1 MRALKQRKGVDT
13 MRIVL
18 LFAPLTLGL
27 SVSAFAQS
35 APLNLRVDKLEK
47 EMHAVQRK
55 VFPNGAPV
63 EPEIVPLATSI
74 SSGSAAST
82 PLADVTQRVDLL
94 EAQVKTLTGQ
104 VEQDSIRLR
113 HLDDAGR
120 ALDARV
126 KALEARQNADAQ
138 TSAAQT
144 STTQS
149 SAAPNPSGATPS
161 TGAKSSRVPKSGPAT
176 APTKPVKDAK
186 REARV
191 AAVAIPDSGD
201 AAEDSYTYGYRLF
214 AAKLYPE
221 AEVKLLEFVTKYPKS
236 KRFTFAQ
243 NLLGRAYF
251 EEGKYA
257 NAAKAF
263 VENYTKL
270 PKGERAPESLSW
282 AGVALTKDGLPTKAC
297 RVYQEFND
305 VYGVKAPHEAQD
317 RVAKGRVDAK
327 CAG

>member
-1 MRALKQRKGVDT
+1 MSELNQRKGVET
-13 MRIVL
+13 MRLVL

-27 SVSAFAQS
+27 SASAFAQS
-35 APLNLRVDKLEK
+35 APINLRVDKLEK

-63 EPEIVPLATSI
+63 EPEIAPQAQNAG
-74 SSGSAAST
+74 SGSAASA

-120 ALDARV
+120 ALDARI
-126 KALEARQNADAQ
+126 KALEAAQ
-138 TSAAQT
+138 A
-144 STTQS
+144 
-149 SAAPNPSGATPS
+149 SAAPKDTAPS
-161 TGAKSSRVPKSGPAT
+161 TTTVTPAT
-176 APTKPVKDAK
+176 ATKPSKIVKTTPAATPAKPVKDSK
-186 REARV
+186 REALV
-191 AAVAIPDSGD
+191 AAVAIPDTGD

-214 AAKLYPE
+214 SAKLYPE

-263 VENYTKL
+263 VENYTKM

-297 RVYQEFND
+297 RVYQEFAD
-305 VYGVKAPHEAQD
+305 VYGTKAPREAQD

-327 CAG
+327 CTG

>member
-1 MRALKQRKGVDT
+1 MSELNQREGVQT
-13 MRIVL
+13 MRLVL

-27 SVSAFAQS
+27 SASAFAQS
-35 APLNLRVDKLEK
+35 APLNMRVDKLEK

-55 VFPNGAPV
+55 VFPNGTPV
-63 EPEIVPLATSI
+63 EPEITPQATNPG
-74 SSGSAAST
+74 SGNAAST

-113 HLDDAGR
+113 HLDDADR
-120 ALDARV
+120 
-126 KALEARQNADAQ
+126 ALEARIKALE
-138 TSAAQT
+138 TAQT
-144 STTQS
+144 STAPKDAAL
-149 SAAPNPSGATPS
+149 SAAVVAPAAP
-161 TGAKSSRVPKSGPAT
+161 AKPAKTVKAAPAT
-176 APTKPVKDAK
+176 TPAKPVKDSK
-186 REARV
+186 REALV
-191 AAVAIPDSGD
+191 AAVAIPDTGD

-263 VENYTKL
+263 VENYTKM

-305 VYGVKAPHEAQD
+305 VYGTKAPREAQD

-327 CAG
+327 CTG